1 MIKLNYLIERHEES
15 GIDIAIEG
23 FKNQPFDAE
32 EAICISSIE
41 QDTWDRTCFKLMH
54 NGLTQWYFGPR
65 TRSFGQECQEYKF
78 FACMTEDGK
87 MHKFDVSTVEKCK
100 ELIKKFEKWFAEG
113 NITEKED
120 ILYFGD
126 MTQPGGNDYPIVKM
140 GIDTITVRSHEDTA
154 FALKGIL
161 GILA

>member
-23 FKNQPFDAE
+23 LKNQPFDAK

-65 TRSFGQECQEYKF
+65 RRSFGQEYKF

-87 MHKFDVSTVEKCK
+87 IHKFDVSTVEKCK

-120 ILYFGD
+120 ILY
-126 MTQPGGNDYPIVKM
+126 IA
-140 GIDTITVRSHEDTA
+140 DTDDFDDI
-154 FALKGIL
+154 
-161 GILA
+161 

>member
-1 MIKLNYLIERHEES
+1 MIKVNYLIERYEES

-23 FKNQPFDAE
+23 LKIQHFDAE

-65 TRSFGQECQEYKF
+65 TRSFSHEYKF

-87 MHKFDVSTVEKCK
+87 IHKFDVSTVEKCK

-120 ILYFGD
+120 ILY
-126 MTQPGGNDYPIVKM
+126 IA
-140 GIDTITVRSHEDTA
+140 DTDDFDDI
-154 FALKGIL
+154 
-161 GILA
+161 